1 MKATRPMQLTTIALV
16 ATGLLLVAP
25 AAGASGPGGERAS
38 DQAAAGSGQ
47 DGIVVRRDGSKA
59 DPFVANVSS
68 AAAPNPSTGSGSG
81 FDWVD
86 AAIGA
91 GIGALAAMAL
101 AGALIGMRRR
111 RTGVTARPASAGS
124 AH

>member
-1 MKATRPMQLTTIALV
+1 MKARPMQLTTIALV
-16 ATGLLLVAP
+16 TAGLLLVAP

-38 DQAAAGSGQ
+38 DQAAGSGQ

-68 AAAPNPSTGSGSG
+68 AAAPSPSTGSGSG
-81 FDWVD
+81 FDWGD

-124 AH
+124 AR